1 MAATERRREAGAK
14 AGALRLKL
22 MSAAAARAGHAP
34 TATDLDAPE
43 GFWELVRGAW
53 ERAAAAEPPPTTP
66 TTAAPSP
73 ERPRG
78 FGAEEAMAC

>member
-1 MAATERRREAGAK
+1 MERRREAGAK

-22 MSAAAARAGHAP
+22 MSAAAARGHAP

-43 GFWELVRGAW
+43 GFWELVRGARGA
-53 ERAAAAEPPPTTP
+53 RAAAAEPPPTTP